1 MWFISNNM
9 KTLIFE
15 TSVSG
20 HHLEYLHHY
29 YMGAL
34 SHKEENYII
43 MVPKEFLK
51 VDYKYKWPKADHIT
65 FEYFEPEDE
74 ILLQEL
80 NFYKL
85 GWNVSRILNKAVR
98 SKKIDKVLL
107 TMLMQ
112 FIPFII
118 FLLPRNVSVRGI
130 MYKIYL
136 YEEEKMSWI
145 RLVTERIRFWLA
157 VHSVVIEKIFVLNDM
172 DSVQKL
178 NCIYKTDKFR
188 FLPDPVPEVDMR
200 KVRDMRKELNI
211 PCNDTIYLHFGSLDQ
226 RKGTIDIL
234 KAIIETTC
242 QEMSS
247 KTFIFAGKQKEC
259 LRNVFHTLL
268 QEAKTKANILVFDD
282 FCSYEFLNN
291 LCFTCDVILMP
302 YHQTNLSSG
311 LLGYAAF
318 FGKPVVGPNNGLIG
332 RLIRKYQL
340 GSVTDRPIKKEV
352 FFKNLI
358 YSKSGALQY
367 IQENSLHDFT
377 LLIME

>member
-1 MWFISNNM
+1 M

-15 TSVSG
+15 TSVLG

-34 SHKEENYII
+34 SHKEEKYII

-51 VDYKYKWPKADHIT
+51 VQDKYEWPKANHIT
-65 FEYFEPEDE
+65 FEYLRPEDE
-74 ILLQEL
+74 LLLKEH

-85 GWNVSRILNKAVR
+85 GWNVSKILNKAVR
-98 SKKIDKVLL
+98 SRGFDKVIL

-118 FLLPRNVSVRGI
+118 FLLPRKVLVRGI

-136 YEEEKMSWI
+136 YEESKMSWM
-145 RLVTERIRFWLA
+145 RLVAEKFRFWLA
-157 VHSVVIEKIFVLNDM
+157 VHSTVIEKIFVLNDM
-172 DSVQKL
+172 DSVWKF

-188 FLPDPVPEVDMR
+188 FLPDPVPEVNMRKVLDMR
-200 KVRDMRKELNI
+200 KDLNI
-211 PCNDTIYLHFGSLDQ
+211 PCSDTIYLHFGSLDR

-234 KAIIETTC
+234 KAIMTSTR
-242 QEMSS
+242 QEMSG

-259 LRNVFHTLL
+259 LKKEFLPLL
-268 QEAKTKANILVFDD
+268 EEAKVKANILVFDE

-302 YHQTNLSSG
+302 YYLTNLSSG

-318 FGKPVVGPNNGLIG
+318 FGKSVIGPNNGLIG
-332 RLIRKYQL
+332 SLIKKFQL
-340 GSVTDRPIKKEV
+340 GQTIDIPIKKED
-352 FFKNLI
+352 F
-358 YSKSGALQY
+358 SKDLTYDKLGFLQY
-367 IQENSLHDFT
+367 TKVNSLHAFT
-377 LLIME
+377 TLIME